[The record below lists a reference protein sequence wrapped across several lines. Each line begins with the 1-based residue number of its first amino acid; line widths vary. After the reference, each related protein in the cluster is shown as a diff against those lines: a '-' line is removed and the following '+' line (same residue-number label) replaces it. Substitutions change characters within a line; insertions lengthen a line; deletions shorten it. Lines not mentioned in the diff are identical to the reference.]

1 MGDLGRFNDY
11 GYSENAGPARFGTE
25 ARRMRFATRTDRVEA
40 FSDGVFAVI
49 ITIMV
54 LELRPPPGTD
64 FHSLLQTL
72 PSIAT
77 YAVSFVFVAIYWNN
91 HHHLLRAS
99 AGVDGAAMWANLNLL
114 FWLSLVPFST
124 AWLGRNPLAL
134 GPTVLYATIFLLDG
148 LAYAL
153 LESALIAVN
162 GRDTPFGRA
171 IAVDVKG
178 RVSLLL
184 YVIGIGAAFVSTII
198 TDVTIVAVAL
208 IWLVPDRRLEPLIN
222 VTRK

>member
-1 MGDLGRFNDY
+1 MTTVTEQPQG
-11 GYSENAGPARFGTE
+11 AIRFGKETQF
-25 ARRMRFATRTDRVEA
+25 MKFATQTDRVEA

-64 FHSLLQTL
+64 FHSLLLAL

-91 HHHLLRAS
+91 HHHMLRAS

-124 AWLGRNPLAL
+124 AWLGRNPFAL
-134 GPTVLYATIFLLDG
+134 GPTVLYATVFFLDG

-153 LESALIAVN
+153 LQHALVVVN
-162 GRDTPFGRA
+162 GRETPFGRA
-171 IAVDVKG
+171 IAGDVKG
-178 RVSLLL
+178 RASLLL
-184 YVIGIGAAFVSTII
+184 YVIGIGGAFVSTIV
-198 TDVTIVAVAL
+198 TDITIVTVAL
-208 IWLVPDRRLEPLIN
+208 IWLVPDRRFEPLIN
-222 VTRK
+222 IK